1 MQRFKNILVVV
12 DDLTTSQP
20 AIDAAA
26 VLGARNGAKL
36 TIVGLVEMSVA
47 NRVVK
52 LSDGSEAD
60 VAGLLAEE
68 RRRELDEIAAGLDL
82 AEVETDVIA
91 GVGFVETVK
100 RIQRNGHDIVFCSPG
115 DEAQSG
121 LAGSSLAMHLLRKS
135 PVPVWVETP
144 RGDPSPDVAVALG
157 PFGTEDQRLNQR
169 LVELAG
175 SLAAIRKGTLHLI
188 HAWRLEG
195 ETLLRRSRV
204 RRPKAQVDELVQA
217 VYLEANANM
226 KHFSERVEPY
236 GVPYEV
242 HLERGRPGEVLP
254 QAIAQVRPGVLVL
267 GTLARA
273 GLQGMF
279 MGNTAEQI
287 LGVVEASVLAAKPD
301 DFISPI
307 PPD

>member
-1 MQRFKNILVVV
+1 MRRFKNILVVV
-12 DDLTTSQP
+12 DDAIGSQP
-20 AIDAAA
+20 AVDAAA
-26 VLGARNGAKL
+26 LLGARNGARV
-36 TIVGLVEMSVA
+36 TMVGLVEMSVA
-47 NRVVK
+47 NRVMK

-60 VAGLLAEE
+60 IAGLLAEE
-68 RRRELDEIAAGLDL
+68 RRRDLEDMAARLDL
-82 AEVETDVIA
+82 AGVEIDVAA
-91 GVGFVETVK
+91 GVGFVEIVK
-100 RIQRNGHDIVFCSPG
+100 RIQRDGHDIVFCSPPAG
-115 DEAQSG
+115 ETHG
-121 LAGSSLAMHLLRKS
+121 LAGSSLVMHLLRKS

-157 PFGTEDQRLNQR
+157 PFGTGDERLNQR

-175 SLAAIRKGTLHLI
+175 SLAAVRQGTLHLI

-195 ETLLRRSRV
+195 ETLLRRGRV
-204 RRPKAQVDELVQA
+204 RRPASQVDELVEA
-217 VYLEANANM
+217 VHLEAAANM
-226 KHFSERVEPY
+226 KHFSERAQPF

-242 HLERGRPGEVLP
+242 HLERGRPGTVLP
-254 QAIAQVRPGVLVL
+254 RTIANLRPGVLVL
-267 GTLARA
+267 GTLART

-287 LGVVEASVLAAKPD
+287 LGVVEASVLAVKPD